1 MELCPRYVVDIEREK
16 CLSLTGDVDVELVL
30 DILAAVVQDA
40 LVGALVLLLEVLHAQ
55 DDGAGLS
62 VGPGLEAASL
72 ALGGQVF
79 EPLFL
84 DIYYKD
90 NISCIIGANPEGSTP
105 YSST

>member
-1 MELCPRYVVDIEREK
+1 MAWVEGGNFVLGMLLISKREK

-84 DIYYKD
+84 Q
-90 NISCIIGANPEGSTP
+90 AHVL
-105 YSST
+105 

>member
-1 MELCPRYVVDIEREK
+1 MLLISKKEK
-16 CLSLTGDVDVELVL
+16 CLSLTGDVDVELML

-62 VGPGLEAASL
+62 VGPSLEAASL

-84 DIYYKD
+84 RAHSIL
-90 NISCIIGANPEGSTP
+90 
-105 YSST
+105 

>member
-1 MELCPRYVVDIEREK
+1 MGRGNFVLGMLLISEREK

-55 DDGAGLS
+55 DDGAGLP
-62 VGPGLEAASL
+62 VGPSLEAASL
-72 ALGGQVF
+72 ALRGQVF

-84 DIYYKD
+84 QAHILK
-90 NISCIIGANPEGSTP
+90 G
-105 YSST
+105 